1 MIFTRTWLSEFIDL
15 KDISLQQLSK
25 KLNEIGIEVDNA
37 YALKAPDKV
46 VVGFVK
52 EKSKVENS
60 DKLSLCKVDIGEKD
74 LLQIVCGAKNVDEG
88 QFVAVALV
96 GAVLPNGTKI
106 TKAKLRGVE
115 SEGMICS
122 STELGFAKL
131 NDGIMVLDESIG
143 ELKLGQNLNEY
154 PIFNDDCIEV
164 ELTPNRGD
172 CLSVY
177 GIAREL
183 SAGFDKD
190 LKKLIPFE
198 EQENNLAIGRAFRL
212 FPDKDLKSSY
222 EYRVIEFGDEISLN
236 LTMSLKL
243 ATVGKLQANNIQN
256 LLDCATHSMGVIFNA
271 YDLQALI
278 GEYEEITIKDKKD
291 KKDKKLV
298 PLEEIS
304 FKIHK
309 GKNEESLIYHNEQLV
324 SVSGIYQ
331 EKFTKITNE
340 SKFVLIEAHWTEPS
354 VIAEAKN
361 SYKKHDDET
370 LYRSFRGSE
379 SQLRIGVE
387 YLLSKVSKY
396 PNTNIWISS
405 QKSIYT
411 PQKSDINFDLSKLL
425 DYIGIEIEIN
435 KATNILKRLGFS
447 VNVIDRHLFN
457 VKAPIY
463 RSDISNFADLS
474 EEIMRII
481 GIDNI
486 PAKPL
491 QLTEQT
497 RLNECYYEYKDL
509 TALRHKAVANGYFE
523 SVHYVLDSEEELGAL
538 GFKAS
543 KTKLINPISTE
554 LNALRPTLINHLL
567 NAVSFNTKN
576 SKKIIKLF
584 TSGAVFDENLNEKSK
599 IAFVFSGF
607 KDEPKIAN
615 KAKPEFIDFY
625 SFLLEMKTIIG
636 DFTLNR
642 AHYGFLNPYEQASIH
657 KNGLCIGFVGRVHL
671 GIERDKDLQKTYL
684 CELDLS
690 ALRNEPKKAKP
701 YSKFPQMSRNLSVI
715 IPKDYEYEKIKDC
728 IKALKIGILKSFRV
742 VDLYEDA
749 SLQGKY
755 SLTIAFV
762 FQDDEKTLADSEV
775 SEQMELIVRSLDE
788 NLGLKL
794 R

>member
-278 GEYEEITIKDKKD
+278 DEYEEITIKDKKD

-298 PLEEIS
+298 PLEVIS

-354 VIAEAKN
+354 VIADAKN
-361 SYKKHDDET
+361 SYKKHDDEI

-379 SQLRIGVE
+379 SQLFIGFE
-387 YLLSKVSKY
+387 YLLNKVSKY

-497 RLNECYYEYKDL
+497 RLNEYYYEYKDL
-509 TALRHKAVANGYFE
+509 SALRHKAVANGYFE
-523 SVHYVLDSEEELGAL
+523 SVHYVLDSEEELSAL

-554 LNALRPTLINHLL
+554 LNALRSTLINHLL

-701 YSKFPQMSRNLSVI
+701 YSKFPQMSRDLSVI

-762 FQDDEKTLADSEV
+762 FQDDEKTLADNEV

>member
-106 TKAKLRGVE
+106 AKTKLRGVE

-278 GEYEEITIKDKKD
+278 DEYEEITIKDKKD

-361 SYKKHDDET
+361 SYKKHDDEI

-387 YLLSKVSKY
+387 YLLNKVSKY

-497 RLNECYYEYKDL
+497 RLNEYYYEYKDL
-509 TALRHKAVANGYFE
+509 SALRHKAVANGYFE
-523 SVHYVLDSEEELGAL
+523 SVHYVLDSEEELSAL

-642 AHYGFLNPYEQASIH
+642 AHYGFLNPYEQASVH

-701 YSKFPQMSRNLSVI
+701 YSKFPQMSRDLSVI

-762 FQDDEKTLADSEV
+762 FQNDEKTLADNEV

>member
-1 MIFTRTWLSEFIDL
+1 MIFTRSWISQFIDISDKSLSEICAT
-15 KDISLQQLSK
+15 
-25 KLNEIGIEVDNA
+25 LNAVGIEVESSH
-37 YALKAPDKV
+37 ALRAPDKV

-74 LLQIVCGAKNVDEG
+74 LLQIVCGAKNVAAG

-106 TKAKLRGVE
+106 AKAKLRGVE

-122 STELGFAKL
+122 SSELGFEKTR
-131 NDGIMVLDESIG
+131 DGIMVLDDTMG
-143 ELKLGQNLNEY
+143 KLVLGRALNAYE
-154 PIFNDDCIEV
+154 IFNDEVIEV
-164 ELTPNRGD
+164 DITPNRGD

-183 SAGFDKD
+183 SVAYDKD
-190 LKKLIPFE
+190 LKAFDAYE
-198 EQENNLAIGRAFRL
+198 ESKETPTVGRILRVQADKNLNSCF
-212 FPDKDLKSSY
+212 D
-222 EYRVIEFGDEISLN
+222 YRVVEKAQPVSVFSIVAELR
-236 LTMSLKL
+236 L
-243 ATVGKLQANNIQN
+243 ATIGKLTPCVVSNILQY
-256 LLDCATHSMGVIFNA
+256 ATHATGVLFNA
-271 YDLQALI
+271 YDLKALSDKDDEI
-278 GEYEEITIKDKKD
+278 LLQVRKGAQGESKVYHEDK
-291 KKDKKLV
+291 L
-298 PLEEIS
+298 LS
-304 FKIHK
+304 T
-309 GKNEESLIYHNEQLV
+309 
-324 SVSGIYQ
+324 SGIYTQ
-331 EKFTKITNE
+331 DFGKVDENSRFII
-340 SKFVLIEAHWTEPS
+340 IEASYTTPS
-354 VIAEAKN
+354 VIAAAKD
-361 SYKKHDDET
+361 SYKKIDEDSI
-370 LYRSFRGSE
+370 YRAFRGSE
-379 SQLRIGVE
+379 PQLKLGMQYLMSRIISRPHIHIYQNSQQISLKCKSANIRLDLSEVEKLIGVSVKA
-387 YLLSKVSKY
+387 SKV
-396 PNTNIWISS
+396 
-405 QKSIYT
+405 
-411 PQKSDINFDLSKLL
+411 
-425 DYIGIEIEIN
+425 
-435 KATNILKRLGFS
+435 ARILKRLNFEVDVVEKDLFS
-447 VNVIDRHLFN
+447 
-457 VKAPIY
+457 VKAPIF
-463 RSDISNFADLS
+463 RSDINNFADVC
-474 EEIMRII
+474 EEITRVI

-509 TALRHKAVANGYFE
+509 SALRHKAVANGYFE

-642 AHYGFLNPYEQASIH
+642 AHYGFLNPYEQASVH

-701 YSKFPQMSRNLSVI
+701 YSKFPQMSRDLSVI

-762 FQDDEKTLADSEV
+762 FQNDEKTLADSEV

>member
-278 GEYEEITIKDKKD
+278 DEYEEITIKDKKD

-309 GKNEESLIYHNEQLV
+309 GENEESLIYHNEQLV

-361 SYKKHDDET
+361 SYKKHDDEI

-387 YLLSKVSKY
+387 HLLNKVSKY

-509 TALRHKAVANGYFE
+509 SALRHKAVANGYFE

-642 AHYGFLNPYEQASIH
+642 AHYGFLNPYEQASVH
-657 KNGLCIGFVGRVHL
+657 KNGLCIGFVGRIHL

-701 YSKFPQMSRNLSVI
+701 YSKFPQMSRDLSVI

-749 SLQGKY
+749 SLKGKY

-762 FQDDEKTLADSEV
+762 FQNDEKTLADSEV